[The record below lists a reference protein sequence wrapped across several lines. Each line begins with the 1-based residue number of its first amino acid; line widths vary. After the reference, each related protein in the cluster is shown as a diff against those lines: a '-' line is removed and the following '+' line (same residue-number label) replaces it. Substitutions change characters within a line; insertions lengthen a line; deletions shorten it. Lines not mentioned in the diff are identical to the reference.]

1 MQINEPARAFK
12 DFDAIVEILGEMQT
26 PDLRVLPMTKVGQ
39 AIRSAGFL
47 SSVRIITKSYSL
59 MMYFTLTGLVL
70 EEFGFN
76 YIPRKVVKNTDL
88 KEFNTYGHKIE
99 FILRKGCHETY
110 KLKEDR
116 IVIDLDDLRNSTP
129 ELFTEEFFKSYRIID
144 GVTSSL
150 TTHYEFDDLVEQTEV
165 ESFEDENTYNDEDTE
180 DTEEFD
186 ETVTLDDTS
195 DEVIA

>member
-12 DFDAIVEILGEMQT
+12 DFDTIVEILGEMQT

-59 MMYFTLTGLVL
+59 MMYFTLTGLVF

-76 YIPRKVVKNTDL
+76 YIPRTIIKNTDL

-129 ELFTEEFFKSYRIID
+129 ELFTESFTKNYRIIE
-144 GVTSSL
+144 GATSSL
-150 TTHYEFDDLVEQTEV
+150 TTHNMFDDFVEQTEA
-165 ESFEDENTYNDEDTE
+165 ESFEDENTYDDEDTE
-180 DTEEFD
+180 DLDESTELEN
-186 ETVTLDDTS
+186 TS

>member
-26 PDLRVLPMTKVGQ
+26 LDLRVLPMTKIGQ

-47 SSVRIITKSYSL
+47 STVRIVTKSYSL
-59 MMYFTLTGLVL
+59 MMYFTLTGLVF

-76 YIPRKVVKNTDL
+76 YIPRKIIKNTDL

-129 ELFTEEFFKSYRIID
+129 ELFTEKFFKDYKIIE
-144 GVTSSL
+144 GATSSL
-150 TTHYEFDDLVEQTEV
+150 TTYNASDNLVEQTEA
-165 ESFEDENTYNDEDTE
+165 ESFEDENTYDNEDDEDAEDLDESTE
-180 DTEEFD
+180 LES
-186 ETVTLDDTS
+186 TS